1 MSFFIEDDQMGK
13 YNTICDKA
21 SNSIKKEID
30 IKPVKSEKY
39 LERKKILKKSYEGR
53 INTILHNYKMS
64 KEVFH
69 CFCLSVFRSTHS

>member
-1 MSFFIEDDQMGK
+1 MIRWE
-13 YNTICDKA
+13 
-21 SNSIKKEID
+21 SIIQSVIKPATVLKKIV

-69 CFCLSVFRSTHS
+69 CFCLSVFRSIHS